1 MKSKY
6 RYYGEVS
13 LMGGYNS
20 FAVATM
26 HGYIISQ
33 YARLGISLGYNLMVI
48 KDVFPQLDH
57 VDATYQLKG
66 FSMMKGFIVTKIG
79 YRCDLMHTLYTPYF
93 QAEFGYAFPIN
104 GFEMDPYFN
113 RNYTSA
119 YSSSVHYQGGPT
131 ESIIIGV
138 KRRTQKRISY
148 KLGVEVVIL
157 TNYSRFT
164 TTNRVDNTEKQGVIA
179 NTKAGVGVRFSLGF

>member
-57 VDATYQLKG
+57 IDATYQLKG

-164 TTNRVDNTEKQGVIA
+164 TTNRVDNTEKQGLLPIQ
-179 NTKAGVGVRFSLGF
+179 KRELGFDFH

>member
-1 MKSKY
+1 
-6 RYYGEVS
+6 
-13 LMGGYNS
+13 
-20 FAVATM
+20 
-26 HGYIISQ
+26 
-33 YARLGISLGYNLMVI
+33 
-48 KDVFPQLDH
+48 
-57 VDATYQLKG
+57 
-66 FSMMKGFIVTKIG
+66 
-79 YRCDLMHTLYTPYF
+79 
-93 QAEFGYAFPIN
+93 
-104 GFEMDPYFN
+104 MDPYFN

-164 TTNRVDNTEKQGVIA
+164 TTNRVDNTEKKGVIA